1 MSEEIQEQDEAA
13 PAPQGKGRAT
23 LVIAHTI
30 GMVGGASLGSFVVGP
45 LLADSPEAEHGAAAT
60 ECTTDEPADD
70 HAEEA
75 GHAAGPAAV
84 HSIENIVIN
93 PAQSNGTRFLMA
105 SVGFGLTDAHGAEMM
120 KLRDAEIRDVVVRVL
135 GARTVAELADLPT
148 RDAIKAE
155 MREKVIAV
163 VGEHA
168 LVDVY
173 FSQFV
178 IQ

>member
-1 MSEEIQEQDEAA
+1 MSEDIQEQEQAA
-13 PAPQGKGRAT
+13 PAPQGKAKAT
-23 LVIAHTI
+23 LVIALTI
-30 GMVGGASLGSFVVGP
+30 GMMGGAALGSFVVGP
-45 LLADSPEAEHGAAAT
+45 LLADSPEVEHGAAAC
-60 ECTTDEPADD
+60 ECNTGEKA
-70 HAEEA
+70 AEHGEEG
-75 GHAAGPAAV
+75 GHPTGPAAV
-84 HSIENIVIN
+84 HTIENIVIN

-148 RDAIKAE
+148 RDTIKAE
-155 MREKVIAV
+155 MREKVIAI
-163 VGEHA
+163 VGKEA

>member
-1 MSEEIQEQDEAA
+1 MSEEILEQDEAA
-13 PAPQGKGRAT
+13 PVPQGKGRAT
-23 LVIAHTI
+23 LVIALTI
-30 GMVGGASLGSFVVGP
+30 GMIGGASLGSFVVGP
-45 LLADSPEAEHGAAAT
+45 LLADSPEAEHGVAA
-60 ECTTDEPADD
+60 ECAC
-70 HAEEA
+70 AEEA
-75 GHAAGPAAV
+75 GEHDEAEGGHASGPAAV
-84 HSIENIVIN
+84 HTIENIVIN

-105 SVGFGLTDAHGAEMM
+105 SVGFGLTDAHGAEVME
-120 KLRDAEIRDVVVRVL
+120 LRDAEIRDVVVRVL

-148 RDAIKAE
+148 RDSIKAE